1 MRSFLG
7 IFKCDESR
15 SITEA
20 SVGIQCTGGFA
31 NMSGGKSGTHEDSI
45 NALEGGVLVGTK
57 CVGAIRID
65 QAWWG

>member
-1 MRSFLG
+1 M
-7 IFKCDESR
+7 
-15 SITEA
+15 
-20 SVGIQCTGGFA
+20 GIQCTGGFA

-57 CVGAIRID
+57 CIGAVRID